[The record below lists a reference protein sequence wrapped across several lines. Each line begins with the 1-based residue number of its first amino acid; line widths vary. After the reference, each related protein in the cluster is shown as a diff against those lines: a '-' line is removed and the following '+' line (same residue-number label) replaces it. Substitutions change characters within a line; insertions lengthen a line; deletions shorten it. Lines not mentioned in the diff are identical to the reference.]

1 MSNKSKIYQNQ
12 INNSLDSNSSRPTL
26 FDAAEALYSNN
37 VNSQSSINRSESG
50 FAIIFTILYHI
61 RDLAS
66 TIIASEPL
74 EMVGNDLE
82 RETFMNVRQVF
93 VELRDQSEEQD
104 IKVGQAVEKFLHSLS
119 KLLNTSLTD
128 IIKLDIVQVWNKIV
142 QVLTAVMPPFHD
154 IFLGHIPQFNIAFH
168 YVIPHYIKAY
178 FTSDHSALESV
189 LKCCLD
195 KARNDY
201 ESDTKNNDNMSNAI
215 IIHRAPEILVIACE
229 SSLTDES
236 ELEPNDYPLSMQFPD
251 TLDLSIYQT
260 PQSKSDSNKDKED
273 SPHRLY
279 DLIAIVSQDTTRS
292 KQCTSYLRLPQD
304 TLQYPAIPMPPSLP
318 KSLHNQS
325 TDYLINIL
333 TNGVPTQPIDSL
345 EKEKQRIAD
354 SQLVSEYRDAWVKA
368 TDAKGPLSNDQ
379 AVRGNYYSSS
389 DVNSHV
395 PRFLLYVKRGLS
407 ELLTR
412 LQPFVSKAGQC
423 RAMGDMTFA
432 LASTIDSYKE
442 ARKYYEEAI
451 AYDSSY
457 KEFLSP
463 LLSSMDKIDA
473 VQQGRNLEEQGDVS
487 LVNHRLKESY
497 EFYSQASASMV
508 SSLTELKDLSSLR
521 SPESDNL
528 IELPGL
534 SSQLMGLNNLTSLS
548 KSYENRLREKSGY
561 VKQIQSLEI
570 VVHCIEKGEEAL
582 RECKYPVAKEYYNRA
597 IKMSAKSLASE
608 GNEVDAKYKH
618 FHIINAYIEKTIQTL
633 VAIQKIDEAHIAMK
647 EGKYRLANQLFT
659 EAIVLVPDKAA
670 GLQTILDGFT
680 PLIQCEDALI
690 KQRLGLAAIEEKN
703 FSSAINLLTEAIEL
717 LPIERVTDLAIFL
730 CDRGMAYHECK
741 DYDTAIDDFNRAIAL
756 RNDYALAY
764 FRKGATYFAI
774 NNYDESIKAYDRAE
788 ALDNTLSTQIKVK
801 LRQINT
807 AKEVAMR
814 KEREAERARI
824 KEEERKQIE
833 QIRREKQEKV
843 LQDNEKIKM
852 KEEDKRSRQLLAVAN
867 STARTLE
874 PSINMTTTTNSK
886 VKSKDNEKAKLKEE
900 EKQQKL
906 KEKERIKLEK
916 ERERE
921 RLKQEKEEQLREK
934 LAKENEVKLKQ
945 LKLVE
950 EEKQRLEQLKEKEIK
965 DNQEKI
971 KRNQMIE
978 QKIAEKE
985 KERLRK
991 EKEKELQ
998 RELKAKEFEEQKR
1011 KELLDQKL
1019 KAKSIES
1026 EAVPETTT
1034 SGLGFDLP
1042 IASTIPLRSVTT
1054 NSFFVSQSM
1063 LDNQTSSNFSLESG
1077 LNTSL
1082 SIMTASNH
1090 MESDNITRRSSGE
1103 LSLPIDNIRSSSL
1116 GIHQPKPG
1124 YSFAPLPLAG
1134 LGIPSVTSPN
1144 NLSEIPLSRSTSLN
1158 SVNSRSTN
1166 TNNAFSVSDVLGESL
1181 GVSLRGL
1188 GLNNVIID
1196 SSDAISRPSTS
1207 NSFTLGLSQPD
1218 SLHNFDYSPR
1228 EPFNIATNVRDSS
1241 LSSGLMLEGLLGKK
1255 TSSQMS
1261 LLPDEINIRTNG
1273 VSDLNA
1279 SAPLWT
1285 NSLGNSL
1292 LGSGSNSPFEKS
1304 SQNIGY
1310 SNGLGFELR
1319 TSYSSVPLTKSS
1331 NSYDMDSPLT
1341 SRSFLQQLPD
1351 NYFSELAWLR
1361 SHGIATFAS
1370 VDNANYAVNLTPYVI
1385 SHFTPTKINE
1395 LMLSSGCAMRITEE
1409 YINGALRSFLMVS
1422 KSLSNDSYSAFVA
1435 MKLINEYLRNILM
1448 FNTIPSYTSSDPLQ
1462 MPYDINEFPPLA
1474 PGNAL
1479 NTSTAGLSLGGILGN
1494 DQQSMSNLPAST
1506 NWAKSSS
1513 SSKSLG
1519 TLGVNFDLDSNN
1531 FSVLPDDYAG
1541 LLTSSLIEP
1550 DLLIDDSATFSDTF
1564 STRSVRP
1571 DSMKVQP
1578 KNGNFYHRV
1587 VAIPREAVG
1596 LIIGQQGKKI
1606 KDMCVL
1612 SGAKIQFRVNKT
1624 AERERR
1630 PGLLHLQGSYE
1641 NVETG
1646 LTLIWNLLQSLGKE
1660 YVELPLTKDLLK
1672 G

>member
-1 MSNKSKIYQNQ
+1 MSNKSKINQNLL
-12 INNSLDSNSSRPTL
+12 NNSLDSNSSRPTL

-37 VNSQSSINRSESG
+37 INSQSSINRSESG

-104 IKVGQAVEKFLHSLS
+104 IKVGQAVENFLHSLS

-178 FTSDHSALESV
+178 FTSDHATLESV

-260 PQSKSDSNKDKED
+260 PQSKSEGSKEKED

-318 KSLHNQS
+318 KTLHNQS

-345 EKEKQRIAD
+345 EKEKQRIAEF
-354 SQLVSEYRDAWVKA
+354 QLVSEYRDAWVKA
-368 TDAKGPLSNDQ
+368 TDAKGPLTNDQ

-457 KEFLSP
+457 KEFLTP
-463 LLSSMDKIDA
+463 LLASMDKIDA

-521 SPESDNL
+521 SSESDSL

-597 IKMSAKSLASE
+597 IKMSAKSMANE
-608 GNEVDAKYKH
+608 GNEADAKYKH
-618 FHIINAYIEKTIQTL
+618 FHVINAYIEKTIQTL

-703 FSSAINLLTEAIEL
+703 FTSAITLLTEAIEL

-730 CDRGMAYHECK
+730 CDRGLAYHECK
-741 DYDTAIDDFNRAIAL
+741 DYDTAVEDFNRAIAL

-774 NNYDESIKAYDRAE
+774 NNYDESIKSYDRAE
-788 ALDNTLSTQIKVK
+788 TLDNTLSAQIKVK

-867 STARTLE
+867 SVTRQLE
-874 PSINMTTTTNSK
+874 PSINLTTSTNSK
-886 VKSKDNEKAKLKEE
+886 LKSKDSEKAKLKEE
-900 EKQQKL
+900 EKLQKL

-934 LAKENEVKLKQ
+934 LAKENEMRLKQ
-945 LKLVE
+945 LKLAE
-950 EEKQRLEQLKEKEIK
+950 EEKQRLEQMKEKEIK
-965 DNQEKI
+965 DNQDKI
-971 KRNQMIE
+971 KRNQLLE

-991 EKEKELQ
+991 EKEKELL
-998 RELKAKEFEEQKR
+998 REMKAKELEEQKR

-1019 KAKSIES
+1019 NVKSIAV

-1042 IASTIPLRSVTT
+1042 IASTIPIRSVTT
-1054 NSFFVSQSM
+1054 NSYFASQSM
-1063 LDNQTSSNFSLESG
+1063 LDSKSTNNYSIDSG

-1082 SIMTASNH
+1082 SIMSATNH
-1090 MESDNITRRSSGE
+1090 IESDNMITRRTSSE
-1103 LSLPIDNIRSSSL
+1103 LSLPIDINRTNSL
-1116 GIHQPKPG
+1116 GLLQPKPG
-1124 YSFAPLPLAG
+1124 YSFAPSPLAG

-1144 NLSEIPLSRSTSLN
+1144 NLSEIPLSRSTSIN

-1166 TNNAFSVSDVLGESL
+1166 AINNFSVSDVLGETL

-1207 NSFTLGLSQPD
+1207 SSFTLGLSQPD

-1228 EPFNIATNVRDSS
+1228 EQFSIATNALDSS

-1285 NSLGNSL
+1285 NSIGNSL
-1292 LGSGSNSPFEKS
+1292 LGSGSNSPFDKS

-1319 TSYSSVPLTKSS
+1319 TSYSTAPLTKST
-1331 NSYDMDSPLT
+1331 NSYDMDSPLS
-1341 SRSFLQQLPD
+1341 SRTFLQQLPD
-1351 NYFSELAWLR
+1351 NYFPDLAWLR
-1361 SHGIATFAS
+1361 SHGIATFATA
-1370 VDNANYAVNLTPYVI
+1370 DYANYAVNLTSYVI
-1385 SHFTPTKINE
+1385 SHFAPSKINE
-1395 LMLSSGCAMRITEE
+1395 LMLSSGCAMRITED
-1409 YINGALRSFLMVS
+1409 YVNGSLRSFLMIS
-1422 KSLSNDSYSAFVA
+1422 KSLSNDSYSVFVA
-1435 MKLINEYLRNILM
+1435 MKLINEYLRNILV
-1448 FNTIPSYTSSDPLQ
+1448 FNTMSSYTTSDPVQ

-1474 PGNAL
+1474 PVNAL
-1479 NTSTAGLSLGGILGN
+1479 STSTAGLSLGGILGN
-1494 DQQSMSNLPAST
+1494 DQQSISNLPAST

-1513 SSKSLG
+1513 KSLG
-1519 TLGVNFDLDSNN
+1519 SLGVNFELESNN

-1550 DLLIDDSATFSDTF
+1550 DILIDESSTFSDTF
-1564 STRSVRP
+1564 SARSIRP

-1578 KNGNFYHRV
+1578 KNGNFYHRI

-1641 NVETG
+1641 NVEAG